1 VRGVSTRAR
10 AGRRRASRV
19 IAVFANELRL
29 LLRDRGAAAWLLLGP
44 ILFITVFSAARYQS
58 SKRPP
63 LLVPVVDDDQGPVAR
78 TFVKLLREHAD
89 VLETSRTEAEAMVR
103 DRGTAAAAVVFP
115 EGLSKRYLQGRNSE
129 VLLLTDPAEGVG
141 VNRVKVALLLTSRDA
156 AEIADPVGV
165 PRIQTRETNLTGDR
179 ISRRSHEQNVPGF
192 AVMFTLLSV
201 VYATAAGLQVEA
213 GSGVVD
219 RLLVAPVGFTRVLL
233 AKAAARVLG
242 GTVQLLALLAW
253 GALVFGI
260 SLGSSPTAVV
270 LLVVATA
277 FAAVGMGALAAGLAR
292 SLEQALPI
300 ALALVLPVAAI
311 GGLWW
316 PIHVEP
322 AWMRAIAD
330 WTPSRWAMSGLVD
343 LVLRDRGLDA
353 VLYPVAVLVA
363 QGALLLAVGL
373 RLFRGRF
380 ATR

>member
-1 VRGVSTRAR
+1 VL
-10 AGRRRASRV
+10 
-19 IAVFANELRL
+19 AVFLKDLRII
-29 LLRDRGAAAWLLLGP
+29 LRDRWAVAFSLLVP
-44 ILFITVFSAARYQS
+44 ILVISIIATALFSS
-58 SKRPP
+58 DGGSK
-63 LLVPVVDDDQGPVAR
+63 LLVPVVDDDQGPVAG
-78 TFVKLLREHAD
+78 TFLKLLGEHAD
-89 VLETSRTEAEAMVR
+89 VQPMGRAEAEHIVR
-103 DRGTAAAAVVFP
+103 DQGTAAAAVVFP

>member
-1 VRGVSTRAR
+1 M
-10 AGRRRASRV
+10 
-19 IAVFANELRL
+19 IAVFLNELRL

-44 ILFITVFSAARYQS
+44 ILFITIFSAARYQS

-89 VLETSRTEAEAMVR
+89 VVEVSRDEAEAMVR

-115 EGLSKRYLQGRNSE
+115 GGMSKSYLQGRNSE
-129 VLLLTDPAEGVG
+129 ILLLTDPAEGVG

-156 AEIADPVGV
+156 AEIADPVGT
-165 PRIQTRETNLTGDR
+165 PRVQARETNLTGDR
-179 ISRRSHEQNVPGF
+179 ISRRAHEQNVPGF
-192 AVMFTLLSV
+192 AVMFMLLSV
-201 VYATAAGLQVEA
+201 VYATAASLQVEA

-233 AKAAARVLG
+233 AKSAARVLVG
-242 GTVQLLALLAW
+242 ALQLLVLLAW

-260 SLGSSPTAVV
+260 SLGSSPTAVL
-270 LLVVATA
+270 LLVAATA

-316 PIHVEP
+316 PLHVEP
-322 AWMRAIAD
+322 SWMRAIAD

-353 VLYPVAVLVA
+353 VLLPVGVLFA
-363 QGALLLAVGL
+363 QGAVLLALGL

-380 ATR
+380 AAR